1 MLYLHLV
8 SLESDLFVSEVTIYT
23 QTRGTAPSTPPEP
36 DHSLDGFAAYS
47 SYLDLQQS
55 RLGLCGVLY
64 FHGWAPCFTILCM
77 YPTDIFFRMANQIG
91 YLSDGRYGEDTDAEL
106 YGNGFVDYSFPKTEK
121 RDLGDDEEKD
131 SSILESSSDPFPVLP
146 VPSVGPGVRHTA
158 GSVPSVQTGTH
169 TDTSISNMHVY
180 VGQIVTAGANNN
192 ADWEEIPL
200 LRCSVHS
207 TSWQSGCAVCDRTLS
222 LLSKAT
228 ADDPNSLAVSDRLL
242 GRVGTRPTY
251 AVELGLVGLEVA
263 RHVSHQSEP
272 LTTKQASQLSQTNL
286 MVLPAQEFKLNN
298 DLQAEAFLQD
308 FEKSRSFQQ
317 QLVYKGKLIGLLE
330 GIRVSMTPLFA
341 LTNELRSFEA
351 KLKLFC
357 GELGITFAQLDRNS
371 GFKKG
376 IGGRNPLPII
386 IRPIV
391 AGPNISVPL
400 VNPADM
406 LGGLGLTP
414 EMHDRVK
421 KRVNLVHQANSGTVD
436 AGLSRLQD
444 SFRHVYDLS
453 TKLAF
458 ATSEHL
464 NLFFRLSGF
473 HDDALGRLVRLKLLQ
488 LSEPKVRRT
497 VVKGARQNEVGL
509 PDRDET
515 VFHESV

>member
-1 MLYLHLV
+1 MFYIFVYL
-8 SLESDLFVSEVTIYT
+8 F
-23 QTRGTAPSTPPEP
+23 
-36 DHSLDGFAAYS
+36 
-47 SYLDLQQS
+47 LQI
-55 RLGLCGVLY
+55 
-64 FHGWAPCFTILCM
+64 F
-77 YPTDIFFRMANQIG
+77 FFRMANQIG
-91 YLSDGRYGEDTDAEL
+91 YLSDGRYGEDVDAEL

-131 SSILESSSDPFPVLP
+131 SSILESSSDPFPVLH

-158 GSVPSVQTGTH
+158 GSVPSVQASMH
-169 TDTSISNMHVY
+169 TATSVSNTHVY
-180 VGQIVTAGANNN
+180 VGRVETAGADNN
-192 ADWEEIPL
+192 ADLVEIPY
-200 LRCSVHS
+200 LRCSVHT

-222 LLSKAT
+222 LSFKAT
-228 ADDPNSLAVSDRLL
+228 AVDPNSLAVSDRLL

-272 LTTKQASQLSQTNL
+272 MTTRQASQLSQTNL
-286 MVLPAQEFKLNN
+286 RVLPAQEFKLNN
-298 DLQAEAFLQD
+298 DLQAETFLQN
-308 FEKSRSFQQ
+308 FEKRRSFQQ

-330 GIRVSMTPLFA
+330 GIWVSMTPLFA

-357 GELGITFAQLDRNS
+357 GELGITLTQLDRNS

-376 IGGRNPLPII
+376 IGPGPLPII

-391 AGPNISVPL
+391 AGSDINVPL

-406 LGGLGLTP
+406 LDDLRLTP
-414 EMHDRVK
+414 DMLVRVK
-421 KRVNLVHQANSGTVD
+421 KRVNLVHQANSGTVNT
-436 AGLSRLQD
+436 GLGRLQY
-444 SFRHVYDLS
+444 SFQHVYDLS

-464 NLFFRLSGF
+464 NIFFRLSGF
-473 HDDALGRLVRLKLLQ
+473 HDDALGRLVRHKLLKLF
-488 LSEPKVRRT
+488 EPKVRRT
-497 VVKGARQNEVGL
+497 IVKGARQNKVGL

-515 VFHESV
+515 VSHETVESRSKDGTILSAIYPSTVDKQKSKKGKSSKKKYS

>member
-8 SLESDLFVSEVTIYT
+8 SLESDLFASEVTIYT

-36 DHSLDGFAAYS
+36 DHSLDGFAAYF
-47 SYLDLQQS
+47 SYLDLQWS

-64 FHGWAPCFTILCM
+64 FHGSAPCFTILCM

-91 YLSDGRYGEDTDAEL
+91 YLSDGRYGDDVDVEL

-131 SSILESSSDPFPVLP
+131 SSILESSSDPFPVLH

-158 GSVPSVQTGTH
+158 GSVPSVQASTH
-169 TDTSISNMHVY
+169 TDTSVSNTHVY
-180 VGQIVTAGANNN
+180 VGQIETAGANNN
-192 ADWEEIPL
+192 ADWEEIPH

-207 TSWQSGCAVCDRTLS
+207 TSWQSGCA
-222 LLSKAT
+222 
-228 ADDPNSLAVSDRLL
+228 
-242 GRVGTRPTY
+242 
-251 AVELGLVGLEVA
+251 
-263 RHVSHQSEP
+263 
-272 LTTKQASQLSQTNL
+272 
-286 MVLPAQEFKLNN
+286 
-298 DLQAEAFLQD
+298 
-308 FEKSRSFQQ
+308 
-317 QLVYKGKLIGLLE
+317 VYKGKLIGLLE

-357 GELGITFAQLDRNS
+357 GELGINFAQLDRNS

-376 IGGRNPLPII
+376 IGGPDPLPII
-386 IRPIV
+386 VRLIV
-391 AGPNISVPL
+391 AGPDISVPL

-406 LGGLGLTP
+406 LGNLGLTP
-414 EMHDRVK
+414 DMLVRVK
-421 KRVNLVHQANSGTVD
+421 KRVNLVHQANSGTVN
-436 AGLSRLQD
+436 AGLGRLQD

-473 HDDALGRLVRLKLLQ
+473 HDDALGRLVR
-488 LSEPKVRRT
+488 
-497 VVKGARQNEVGL
+497 
-509 PDRDET
+509 
-515 VFHESV
+515 